1 MMKKIFSILIIF
13 IILILMSN
21 SVFASEYWE
30 KENKKRENAFRE
42 ALNSYMQTFM
52 TEETPEE
59 DKITSYEY
67 TGFGVGEVDNENKL
81 AVTISFNVTPA
92 NENNTTWFKHGNCCF
107 AVFSKI
113 NEENV
118 LEKISRYP
126 DNYDKFLEK
135 FEEYKKNNKET
146 TENIQIQGQQAENN
160 LANQEIEK
168 ISNTIYISCSIV
180 LITIICLITVKFLKN
195 RKKHV

>member
-92 NENNTTWFKHGNCCF
+92 NENNTT
-107 AVFSKI
+107 
-113 NEENV
+113 
-118 LEKISRYP
+118 
-126 DNYDKFLEK
+126 
-135 FEEYKKNNKET
+135 
-146 TENIQIQGQQAENN
+146 
-160 LANQEIEK
+160 
-168 ISNTIYISCSIV
+168 
-180 LITIICLITVKFLKN
+180 
-195 RKKHV
+195 